1 MAELAPVKTESS
13 ASSRGAH
20 LNSGN
25 GPTMQ
30 PVDIGH
36 SDYVALLDPD
46 AAFWS
51 LVKKEKLA
59 EALADSALLKEHRRK
74 RDRFLEEMNTLRFGL
89 KPQAVYFNL
98 TERCNLN
105 CSYCY
110 IPEKLRRKG
119 VSMSEDKL
127 SRALKT
133 LRRYFKKTLPPGR
146 LAQVIFHGS
155 EPMLCREALFSALDE
170 FGGDFNFGIQTN
182 GTLLDEEA
190 IQFLTSRGISVGL
203 SLDGH
208 RADISKRTRK
218 TWGGEGIHHQVI
230 EAIERLKGYPNY
242 SVICTATSTNM
253 RTLSSIVDF
262 FHGMEIPTCMLNPV
276 RCTLPGAR
284 EVKPSDHQFA
294 RHFLKALDRTFEL
307 YEKTGRKLIVAN
319 FANILI
325 SILAPAARRLMCDIS
340 PCGGGRCF
348 FAVSAQGDLYP
359 CSEFIGLPAFK
370 GGSLFNGGI
379 EKALASP
386 ACRAVT
392 GRKVEDIEPCRR
404 CAVRHFC
411 GSPCPAEAHEMN
423 GGMDQPGAFCE
434 LYEEQVRYAL
444 RAIADGRQD
453 AYLWDNW
460 DTDTETSLEITSL

>member
-30 PVDIGH
+30 PIDIGH
-36 SDYVALLDPD
+36 PNYMALLDPD

-59 EALADSALLKEHRRK
+59 EALADSSLLKEHRRK

-127 SRALKT
+127 TGTLKT

-203 SLDGH
+203 SLM
-208 RADISKRTRK
+208 
-218 TWGGEGIHHQVI
+218 
-230 EAIERLKGYPNY
+230 P
-242 SVICTATSTNM
+242 
-253 RTLSSIVDF
+253 
-262 FHGMEIPTCMLNPV
+262 
-276 RCTLPGAR
+276 R
-284 EVKPSDHQFA
+284 EV
-294 RHFLKALDRTFEL
+294 R
-307 YEKTGRKLIVAN
+307 N
-319 FANILI
+319 
-325 SILAPAARRLMCDIS
+325 
-340 PCGGGRCF
+340 
-348 FAVSAQGDLYP
+348 
-359 CSEFIGLPAFK
+359 
-370 GGSLFNGGI
+370 
-379 EKALASP
+379 
-386 ACRAVT
+386 
-392 GRKVEDIEPCRR
+392 
-404 CAVRHFC
+404 
-411 GSPCPAEAHEMN
+411 
-423 GGMDQPGAFCE
+423 
-434 LYEEQVRYAL
+434 
-444 RAIADGRQD
+444 
-453 AYLWDNW
+453 
-460 DTDTETSLEITSL
+460 